1 MKGFIRGILLNTFSL
16 FLVGTFYPGIVVP
29 QALDKLLVLGL
40 VFTLINKL
48 VKPIIKLFLLPLNLV
63 TLGLFRWVSNVL
75 ILVIITKMAP
85 EIQIVSFT
93 TSAVNTSGFVI
104 PALNV
109 NLVFSFIVGSLLIGF
124 VFELL
129 TKFLVTE

>member
-1 MKGFIRGILLNTFSL
+1 
-16 FLVGTFYPGIVVP
+16 
-29 QALDKLLVLGL
+29 
-40 VFTLINKL
+40 
-48 VKPIIKLFLLPLNLV
+48 LLPLNLV

-75 ILVIITKMAP
+75 ILVIITKIAP

-93 TSAVNTSGFVI
+93 TSAVNTSGFAI
-104 PALNV
+104 PALSV
-109 NLVFSFIVGSLLIGF
+109 NLMFSFIVGSLLIGF

>member
-1 MKGFIRGILLNTFSL
+1 
-16 FLVGTFYPGIVVP
+16 
-29 QALDKLLVLGL
+29 
-40 VFTLINKL
+40 
-48 VKPIIKLFLLPLNLV
+48 
-63 TLGLFRWVSNVL
+63 VSNVL

-85 EIQIVSFT
+85 EIQIVFFT